1 MRAVIQRVTQ
11 ASVTI
16 SGQRHAG
23 IGHGLVVL
31 LGVDATD
38 QPADAEW
45 LCGKIVRLRVFADAQ
60 GQMNRALAEVGGELL
75 VVSQFTLFASTVKG
89 NRPSFLRAALP
100 EVAKPLYDLA
110 LELLQG
116 ALGRPVAAGV
126 FGADMQ
132 LTLVGD
138 GPVTI
143 LIDSRA
149 RD

>member
-16 SGQRHAG
+16 QGQPHAQ

-31 LGVDATD
+31 LGIDAAD
-38 QPADAEW
+38 QPEDAEW
-45 LCGKIVRLRVFADAQ
+45 LCGKIVRLRIFADAQ

-75 VVSQFTLFASTVKG
+75 VVSQFTLFASTMKG

-100 EVAKPLYDLA
+100 DLAVPLYQRA
-110 LELLQG
+110 LTLLQA

-126 FGADMQ
+126 FGAEMQ
-132 LTLVGD
+132 VMLIND

-143 LIDSRA
+143 IIDSRA
-149 RD
+149 RE